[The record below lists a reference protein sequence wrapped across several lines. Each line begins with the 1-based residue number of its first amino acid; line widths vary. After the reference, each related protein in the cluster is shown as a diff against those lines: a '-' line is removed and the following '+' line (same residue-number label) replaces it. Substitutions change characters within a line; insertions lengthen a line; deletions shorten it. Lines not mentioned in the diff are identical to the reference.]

1 MYNPVDSLQEKLRAV
16 AQQQKEHIA
25 IVQRRRRTLQRMDRM
40 LTARIDSLLKG
51 YEQETLQRAR
61 EEAEYQQSVRHH
73 SIKTISGIAVGA
85 VLLSVFFLIIIG
97 RDITRSNRYRREL
110 EEARRRAEDLLATRE
125 KMMLA
130 ITHDFKAPLGSI
142 LGYADLLS
150 RLTVDERQRFYLDN
164 MKTSSE
170 HLLKLV
176 VDLLDFHRL
185 DLHKAEINRVT
196 FHPARLL
203 EEIHVSFEP
212 LTSAKGLELH
222 CDIAPELEST
232 YICDP
237 LRLRQ
242 IINNLLSNAVKF
254 TDEGSITMTAR
265 YEERRLVV
273 AIADTGKGTD
283 FPGVYPPSRCAG
295 QRGLR
300 TRFVYC
306 AHACAVAGRND

>member
-1 MYNPVDSLQEKLRAV
+1 
-16 AQQQKEHIA
+16 
-25 IVQRRRRTLQRMDRM
+25 
-40 LTARIDSLLKG
+40 
-51 YEQETLQRAR
+51 
-61 EEAEYQQSVRHH
+61 
-73 SIKTISGIAVGA
+73 
-85 VLLSVFFLIIIG
+85 
-97 RDITRSNRYRREL
+97 
-110 EEARRRAEDLLATRE
+110 
-125 KMMLA
+125 
-130 ITHDFKAPLGSI
+130 
-142 LGYADLLS
+142 
-150 RLTVDERQRFYLDN
+150 

-273 AIADTGKGTD
+273 AIADTGKGMEPAD
-283 FPGVYPPSRCAG
+283 RERIFPGVYPPSRCAG
-295 QRGLR
+295 QRGFTDSVCLL
-300 TRFVYC
+300 C
-306 AHACAVAGRND
+306 ACLCSAGRND